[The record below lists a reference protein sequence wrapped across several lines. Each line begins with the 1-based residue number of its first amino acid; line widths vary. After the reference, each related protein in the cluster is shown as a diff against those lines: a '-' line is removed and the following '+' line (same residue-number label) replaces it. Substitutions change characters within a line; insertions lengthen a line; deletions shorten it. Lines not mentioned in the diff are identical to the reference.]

1 MVRLGQPKSKT
12 EFSVFFF
19 GFFFLAFH
27 ALAAEDPASQPSK
40 PLGCDPERVLHG
52 PGADT
57 FLSLVKIKMIWSVI
71 FPTLDFPPP
80 PGMCLSGFCPV
91 KQHAA
96 C

>member
-57 FLSLVKIKMIWSVI
+57 DLDVVDGRRYYQWHRMLAVLDLLFSL
-71 FPTLDFPPP
+71 
-80 PGMCLSGFCPV
+80 C
-91 KQHAA
+91 
-96 C
+96 